1 MPMYVSTSEIV
12 QKANSIVAQCGT
24 RDPIRIARDLGIEV
38 MYYPFNEQ
46 RGAYK
51 VLMRNRFIFVKNDL
65 HPVMENIVL
74 LHELGHD
81 ALHREEATK
90 VGGFKEFEIFNMRD
104 NRMEYEAN
112 LFAAQISLPDD
123 DFLELAERGYD
134 TQQIA
139 RTLHSDIN
147 LVALKADTLIS
158 QGYQLCKQEHRND
171 FLKYNVL
178 KCVDHSYK
186 EVFLLGIGKELNIA
200 LSAMMA
206 DHSEASY
213 AVALSIVVQHIGKAP
228 VHLVS
233 LTGICGITA
242 TPVALRC
249 SLLPLGRKKILMGG
263 DVVLYN
269 GQLTIEARLLQTL
282 QDDCGVADTL
292 L

>member
-1 MPMYVSTSEIV
+1 
-12 QKANSIVAQCGT
+12 
-24 RDPIRIARDLGIEV
+24 

-112 LFAAQISLPDD
+112 LFAAQISLSDE

-139 RTLHSDIN
+139 RTLNSDIN

-158 QGYQLCKQEHRND
+158 QSYRLRQQEHCND
-171 FLKYNVL
+171 FLTAIWRKRPFVSAPLSMPLAEFPSCRSSRRQGMAKIERAFAQWYNR
-178 KCVDHSYK
+178 
-186 EVFLLGIGKELNIA
+186 IG
-200 LSAMMA
+200 
-206 DHSEASY
+206 
-213 AVALSIVVQHIGKAP
+213 
-228 VHLVS
+228 
-233 LTGICGITA
+233 
-242 TPVALRC
+242 
-249 SLLPLGRKKILMGG
+249 
-263 DVVLYN
+263 
-269 GQLTIEARLLQTL
+269 
-282 QDDCGVADTL
+282 
-292 L
+292 

>member
-1 MPMYVSTSEIV
+1 MYVSTSEIV
-12 QKANSIVAQCGT
+12 QKANSIVAQCRT

-171 FLKYNVL
+171 FLKYN
-178 KCVDHSYK
+178 
-186 EVFLLGIGKELNIA
+186 
-200 LSAMMA
+200 
-206 DHSEASY
+206 
-213 AVALSIVVQHIGKAP
+213 
-228 VHLVS
+228 
-233 LTGICGITA
+233 
-242 TPVALRC
+242 
-249 SLLPLGRKKILMGG
+249 RK
-263 DVVLYN
+263 V
-269 GQLTIEARLLQTL
+269 
-282 QDDCGVADTL
+282 
-292 L
+292 